1 MVHKYAEI
9 ILKSVFQQDTICSLL
24 KRIQVV
30 IKEILKRFWALG
42 FELLFVREE
51 KNHLFKDSG
60 LFFKDLER
68 GEQA

>member
-51 KNHLFKDSG
+51 KTSFSRI
-60 LFFKDLER
+60 LEYFSR
-68 GEQA
+68 I

>member
-9 ILKSVFQQDTICSLL
+9 ILKSVFQQDSICSLL

-42 FELLFVREE
+42 FELLFVRE
-51 KNHLFKDSG
+51 KKTSFSRI
-60 LFFKDLER
+60 LEYFSR
-68 GEQA
+68 I